1 MSNDS
6 RRRQRCDD
14 THAPG
19 PYLIEGVAVDGQQ
32 TRQQIDS
39 RGLIDR
45 RLPDVTSKKAT
56 ERARQTPASRDAS
69 AQRQTEREVRGP
81 PCPGRNRDELNPGT
95 VVPWPFV
102 SQSPGTAVS
111 GDRHANEDELNS
123 GTATPLDC
131 CGANS

>member
-19 PYLIEGVAVDGQQ
+19 PY
-32 TRQQIDS
+32 
-39 RGLIDR
+39 LIDR

-123 GTATPLDC
+123 GPPPRLIVVEPIRNEEHSAVCP
-131 CGANS
+131 G